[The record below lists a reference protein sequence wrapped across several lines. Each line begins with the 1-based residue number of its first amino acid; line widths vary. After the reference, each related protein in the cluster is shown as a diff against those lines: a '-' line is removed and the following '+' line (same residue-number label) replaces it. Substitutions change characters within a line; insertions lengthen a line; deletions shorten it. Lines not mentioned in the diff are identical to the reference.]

1 MNCQTFRTIVHEIDV
16 PEGLEASALDAALG
30 HAQDCSRC
38 ARQLHQAREL
48 TVSLQ
53 ALARA
58 DRNLQAPAYSEVRL
72 LEAFR
77 AQRGRRRPQAWA
89 GWMAAAAA
97 LILAAGAGLRWPPA
111 SSSARRAPERAA
123 VSVSAPPSSPAQLP
137 PALTAPPPS
146 RSAPVSPSGLHAAGT
161 GKAVAADGPAEELAD
176 FIPLPY
182 VDQDAPLGSGEV
194 VRIRL
199 SEADLGLLGL
209 PVSEDAGG
217 RSLTADVVIGEDG
230 VARAIRFM
238 PSSSSSL
245 D

>member
-1 MNCQTFRTIVHEIDV
+1 MHEIDV

-48 TVSLQ
+48 VVSLQ
-53 ALARA
+53 ALAWA
-58 DRNLQAPAYSEVRL
+58 DRNRQAPAYCEVRL

-77 AQRGRRRPQAWA
+77 AERGRNRRKDWA
-89 GWMAAAAA
+89 PWMAAAAA
-97 LILAAGAGLRWPPA
+97 LIVAAGASLLWRHA

-146 RSAPVSPSGLHAAGT
+146 RSAPVSPGRLHAAGT

-176 FIPLPY
+176 FIPLPFA
-182 VDQDAPLGSGEV
+182 DQDAPLGSGEV

-199 SEADLGLLGL
+199 SEADLGLLGV

-238 PSSSSSL
+238 PSSL

>member
-1 MNCQTFRTIVHEIDV
+1 MHEIDV

-48 TVSLQ
+48 VVSLQ

-58 DRNLQAPAYSEVRL
+58 DRNLQAPADCEARL

-77 AQRGRRRPQAWA
+77 AAQRGRRRPQAWA

-97 LILAAGAGLRWPPA
+97 LILAAGAGLRWRPA
-111 SSSARRAPERAA
+111 SSSARRAPERAS

-137 PALTAPPPS
+137 PALTALPPS
-146 RSAPVSPSGLHAAGT
+146 RSAPVSPHPAGT
-161 GKAVAADGPAEELAD
+161 GTAVAADGPAEELAD

-182 VDQDAPLGSGEV
+182 ADQDAPLGSGEV

-199 SEADLGLLGL
+199 SEADLGLLGV
-209 PVSEDAGG
+209 PVSEDSGG

-238 PSSSSSL
+238 PSSSSSR

>member
-1 MNCQTFRTIVHEIDV
+1 MHEIDV

-48 TVSLQ
+48 VVSLQ

-58 DRNLQAPAYSEVRL
+58 DRNLQAPAYCEARL

-77 AQRGRRRPQAWA
+77 AAQRGRHRPQAWA

-97 LILAAGAGLRWPPA
+97 LILAAGAGLRWRPA

-146 RSAPVSPSGLHAAGT
+146 RSAPVSPGLRAAGT

-199 SEADLGLLGL
+199 SEADLGLLGV

-230 VARAIRFM
+230 VARAIRFV
-238 PSSSSSL
+238 PSSL